1 MCFPFRVSVF
11 QLKMERAEFLLRQAF
26 EQDEGGNEEE
36 AVELYMQAAELCLTL
51 VCTNVPI

>member
-1 MCFPFRVSVF
+1 
-11 QLKMERAEFLLRQAF
+11 MERAEFLLRQAF